1 MRARGIPAA
10 DGTEMLLQQ
19 GAAAF
24 RHWFGVD
31 APVEVMRR
39 TLREPSGRDAA

>member
-1 MRARGIPAA
+1 MRVRGIPAA
-10 DGTEMLLQQ
+10 DGKEMLIQQ

-31 APVEVMRR
+31 APVDVMRAA
-39 TLREPSGRDAA
+39 LQEASGRGAS